1 MFIPK
6 CFEVTDRK
14 EILDF
19 VKHHAFG
26 QLVSSVE
33 GRLFSSHLPF
43 FVSDDEQSIVCH
55 VSKRNIQWESIEG
68 QEVLVTF
75 QGAHGYIS
83 PSWYKTPG
91 VPTWNYQAVHVYGK
105 PALIF
110 GKEKLSE
117 IVGKL
122 TSIYESSF
130 EEPWCPE
137 YKDSLL
143 DAIIGIEIK
152 ITDMQCKYKL
162 SQNRSVDDQKNVV
175 EELKNKNAVQLV
187 CVMKKKL

>member
-19 VKHHAFG
+19 VKCHAFG

-43 FVSDDEQSIVCH
+43 FISDDEQSIICH

-83 PSWYKTPG
+83 PSWYNTPG

-187 CVMKKKL
+187 RVMRRKL